1 MQLIQSE
8 SLYLVE
14 NRSSGRE
21 VRSDAEVKSVSI
33 DRQRKRVTASHRRV
47 PRRVKAG
54 CGSPASRE
62 VRTAVRQQRTDRGRS
77 IPNGRRRNMSKKYLS
92 LDEAATYLHLPKEE
106 LNRKRERGEIRGF
119 ADRGTWKFKV
129 DDVEAF
135 ARTLQA
141 DSSPDVP
148 LMPDSG
154 PAESSVVAG
163 PPDELRLPSDIDE
176 GEDEISE
183 QPTVIRRGTPAASD
197 VDEAPED
204 SVFAADDSGDA
215 LVDDSDSDSDVR
227 LVGGPDID
235 MTPDS
240 DSDVK
245 LVGVDS
251 DSDVK
256 LIGEELDSD
265 SDVKLVGDESDS
277 DVRLV
282 GDDSD
287 SDVQLMDGTAPEI
300 EMMPAD
306 SGDAEEPQSGDSSE
320 AIAPAE
326 SGIASIESGAML
338 SPLLADDSAESE
350 FPSDEATD
358 QDVVL
363 DESEGRDSD
372 VALLGDDES
381 LALDADG
388 DDNEQASVLA
398 DESGISL
405 TGDSS
410 LMLASESGISL
421 EGPSDS
427 GIALD
432 AGEDEGITLA
442 LDNDSGISLS
452 SGDSG
457 ISLEAAGDS
466 GISLDDDS
474 HSGTIPM
481 MDAVGEEDPPS
492 TQFEIP
498 SLNEEEA
505 DSSYEL
511 QFEDDDSAGDQ
522 TALLDLQAPGE
533 SGEATLDD
541 AVFDLDE
548 EGGESFESGDA
559 FGADE
564 DDLEMEMD
572 EDAFEAEEELDVFD
586 ADEEDFGADDEFVAG
601 PVAGRVAVQESEWGT
616 GVFVTLAVSCLLLV
630 GCGAV
635 LLDLVKNTATAA
647 QPNPV
652 SSGILEALG
661 GLYKS

>member
-1 MQLIQSE
+1 
-8 SLYLVE
+8 
-14 NRSSGRE
+14 
-21 VRSDAEVKSVSI
+21 
-33 DRQRKRVTASHRRV
+33 
-47 PRRVKAG
+47 
-54 CGSPASRE
+54 
-62 VRTAVRQQRTDRGRS
+62 
-77 IPNGRRRNMSKKYLS
+77 MSKKYLS
-92 LDEAATYLHLPKEE
+92 LDEAAAYLHMAKDE

-141 DSSPDVP
+141 DSNPDVP
-148 LMPDSG
+148 LMPESG

-163 PPDELRLPSDIDE
+163 APDELRLPSDIDE

-183 QPTVIRRGTPAASD
+183 QPTVIRRGTPASSD
-197 VDEAPED
+197 VQDSGEE
-204 SVFAADDSGDA
+204 SVFAPEDSGDA
-215 LVDDSDSDSDVR
+215 LVDDESDSDSDVR

-235 MTPDS
+235 MAPDS

-265 SDVKLVGDESDS
+265 SDVKLVGDDSDS
-277 DVRLV
+277 DVKLV

-300 EMMPAD
+300 EMMPGD
-306 SGDAEEPQSGDSSE
+306 SGDAEEVQSGDSAE

-326 SGIASIESGAML
+326 SGVASMESGAML
-338 SPLLADDSAESE
+338 SPLLADDSNESE

-358 QDVVL
+358 QDVIL
-363 DESEGRDSD
+363 DESESRDSD

-381 LALDADG
+381 LALDSDG

-432 AGEDEGITLA
+432 ANEDEGITLA

-481 MDAVGEEDPPS
+481 MDAIGEEEPPS

-498 SLNEEEA
+498 SLTDEA

-511 QFEDDDSAGDQ
+511 QFDEEDSAGDQ

-564 DDLEMEMD
+564 EDDLEMEMD

-586 ADEEDFGADDEFVAG
+586 ADEEDFGADEEFAAA
-601 PVAGRVAVQESEWGT
+601 PMTGRVAVQESEWGT

-630 GCGAV
+630 GCGAI

-652 SSGILEALG
+652 SSSILEALG